1 MSDKQPHTRIKTT
14 VLKKGTDTTNLS
26 AKATVAAAAA
36 EEEEAMTAVL
46 LDDPC
51 WGDPDHCSLEYL
63 LTRITR
69 EDTVLYES
77 PNYVLLN
84 KPADLRM
91 DGPYSASIHKLMT
104 YWFPPPSL
112 QGLSDQDLLEKLKS
126 LHNHS
131 EVPDNTWRPC
141 HQLDYATS
149 GVLLMAYSPEAANH
163 ACTCFEKRLVRKT
176 YLAVLHG
183 HVQVT
188 TSAGSYGNKEENN
201 IEITTGKADTPHDE
215 SSSSPLL
222 DKVPTMSSRQLQ
234 QFLEAQQERQRL
246 LAARPRRDTFQGY
259 QPPNAFLQI
268 FSGRH
273 ARKQGTAIR
282 KRKRNEKL
290 SDEQWEEVDTVL
302 NMNKDEHAFLA
313 KTSWKVL
320 RKTAEHAKLKEAV
333 EKATE
338 RYNDILKD
346 ILTDEQK
353 DKHLDVP
360 VADVKELPTVF
371 CVPEDTTEKNGNAI
385 KDNQQSFYISLS
397 VAQVADEF
405 AMRIPSKFHK
415 DHPTTWLTPGDESKL
430 SFKTG
435 LTKCTILQHTT
446 LGGQPVTKVL
456 LEPRTGRRHQLRVHT
471 AILGH
476 PIVGDHTYECRDS
489 SGNGNGPNPS
499 ELSHRMCLH
508 AYTLDFPL
516 PPPEGFSTGDNSG
529 KMKKSSTKPISL
541 DNRLLTTSP
550 DPFQVN
556 PDGVIAI
563 SNT

>member
-1 MSDKQPHTRIKTT
+1 MSDRQQHTRIKTA
-14 VLKKGTDTTNLS
+14 VIKNGPATTNLS
-26 AKATVAAAAA
+26 ANIDTATEKAT
-36 EEEEAMTAVL
+36 TAVL

-69 EDTVLYES
+69 QDTVLYES
-77 PNYVLLN
+77 PNYILLN

-91 DGPYSASIHKLMT
+91 DGPYPATIHKLMT
-104 YWFPPPSL
+104 YWYPPPSL
-112 QGLSDQDLLEKLKS
+112 QGLPDQDLLEKLKS

-131 EVPDNTWRPC
+131 EVRDNTWRPC

-149 GVLLMAYSPEAANH
+149 GVLLMAFSPEAANH

-188 TSAGSYGNKEENN
+188 TSPGSDGKKREKN
-201 IEITTGKADTPHDE
+201 IQTTTTEVDTPNGI
-215 SSSSPLL
+215 SSSSLL
-222 DKVPTMSSRQLQ
+222 LKKVPTMSSRQLQ
-234 QFLEAQQERQRL
+234 EFLETQQERQRL

-268 FSGRH
+268 LAGRH

-290 SDEQWEEVDTVL
+290 SDEQWEEVDTVMNL
-302 NMNKDEHAFLA
+302 NEDEHAFLA

-320 RKTAEHAKLKEAV
+320 RKIAEHAKLKVAV

-338 RYNDILKD
+338 HYNNILKD

-353 DKHLDVP
+353 DKHIDAP
-360 VADVKELPTVF
+360 VADIKELPTVF
-371 CVPEDTTEKNGNAI
+371 CVTEDNTEKIKNET

-397 VAQVADEF
+397 VAQVADDF
-405 AMRIPSKFHK
+405 AMRIPSQFHK
-415 DHPTTWLTPGDESKL
+415 DHPATWLNPGDESKL
-430 SFKTG
+430 LFKTG

-446 LGGQPVTKVL
+446 LNGQPITKVL

-471 AILGH
+471 AIIGH
-476 PIVGDHTYECRDS
+476 PIVGDHTYECRYS
-489 SGNGNGPNPS
+489 NGDRNEANPP
-499 ELSHRMCLH
+499 ELSPRMCLH
-508 AYTLDFPL
+508 AYMLDFPL
-516 PPPEGFSTGDNSG
+516 PPPEGLTTGDING
-529 KMKKSSTKPISL
+529 KKKTSTKPIAE
-541 DNRLLTTSP
+541 DNRLLTTSS

-556 PDGVIAI
+556 PEGLIEI